1 MLFGDRHE
9 AGRRLARCLEEYRG
23 GDAVVLALPRGGVV
37 VGAEIAGALG
47 LPLDVIISRKI
58 GAPGN
63 PEYAIGAVA
72 ENGEAQLNEAEIAAF
87 GIPQRYIQGQV
98 QQELQEIERR
108 IQFYRA
114 GHRLPD
120 LEGRTVILVD
130 DGIATGFT
138 VMAAIKAV
146 RAQRPRGV
154 VLAVPVAPPE
164 SVEELQPQVDK
175 LVCLATPVPFLAVG
189 RFYRRFEQLSD
200 EEVSQYLAASRQRS
214 AH

>member
-1 MLFGDRHE
+1 VLFGDRHE

-23 GDAVVLALPRGGVV
+23 ADAVVLGLPRGGVV

-72 ENGEAQLNEAEIAAF
+72 ENGEVQLNEAEIAAF
-87 GIPQRYIQGQV
+87 GISRRYIHDQV
-98 QQELQEIERR
+98 QQELREIERR
-108 IQFYRA
+108 IQLYRA
-114 GHRLPD
+114 GRKLLD

-138 VMAAIKAV
+138 VMVAIKAV
-146 RAQRPRGV
+146 RAERPRKV

-164 SVEELQPQVDK
+164 SIEELQPQVDQ

-189 RFYRRFEQLSD
+189 RFYRRFEQVSD
-200 EEVSQYLAASRQRS
+200 EEVTQYLAASRARP